1 MKNKD
6 NFNNYIKVFLEQNSK
21 LNLISKNDEKLLWE
35 KHIFD
40 SLSIEKIFEK
50 YIPSQKVNTLLDFG
64 TGGGFPAIPI
74 AIAYPNIKVTAIDSI
89 RKKINAITNI
99 KEELNITNLTPLCG
113 RVETLDKKFDI
124 ITSRAVANLGKIVE
138 YAIPRLKDN
147 GYFVAYKSVKA
158 PEEIE
163 AAKPTLKK
171 YKAKVIDII
180 QYDLPLEENHTR
192 NLVVISK

>member
-40 SLSIEKIFEK
+40 SLSIEKFFEK

-158 PEEIE
+158 PE
-163 AAKPTLKK
+163 
-171 YKAKVIDII
+171 
-180 QYDLPLEENHTR
+180 DLH
-192 NLVVISK
+192 